1 MGEVSGLKLVQETAI
16 TRFRQ
21 GAEQQTGRR
30 EALLAPALSGRAQTG
45 DKSPF
50 DFMLPVATAFSR
62 NMTPI
67 KELGKVG
74 TWKPYRNNSTTS
86 QLRSLLPKSG
96 YESTTVQL
104 GNSL

>member
-1 MGEVSGLKLVQETAI
+1 
-16 TRFRQ
+16 
-21 GAEQQTGRR
+21 
-30 EALLAPALSGRAQTG
+30 
-45 DKSPF
+45 
-50 DFMLPVATAFSR
+50 MLPVATAFSR

-96 YESTTVQL
+96 CESTTVQL